1 MYLLLDLGN
10 SRCKYLLSD
19 ALPVVVAQGSEEY
32 ELGSWDNQSFNQGFW
47 EKQLQRFQS
56 KKLSKVFVSSVA
68 GKERKEW
75 LEAICQQVLGL
86 TPIFAE
92 STEAYVS
99 EKLGQLRNSYD
110 NPVAL
115 GVDRWLAMIAAFEQS
130 ESEFMVIDAG
140 TAITTDWVSKDGQ
153 HQGGHIVAG
162 GRMLQQ
168 SLLGGTGG
176 IAWSASHDGELKGES
191 FGVNTSAAVALGAE
205 TMIKGYWGQLM
216 KDLADQAET
225 KAVKLFV
232 TGGDGDFIVTCLQE
246 AMKERQLE
254 YSVSYQ
260 PHLVL
265 EGLSYWFSL
274 NN

>member
-1 MYLLLDLGN
+1 MHLLLDLGN
-10 SRCKYLLSD
+10 SRCKYLL
-19 ALPVVVAQGSEEY
+19 AAYLPVVMTQGSEER
-32 ELGSWDNQSFNQGFW
+32 ELGSWDNKSFDQGYW
-47 EKQLQRFQS
+47 EAQLKRFQS
-56 KKLSKVFVSSVA
+56 ETLSKVLVSSVA
-68 GKERKEW
+68 GKDRKEW

-86 TPIFAE
+86 TPLFAE
-92 STEAYVS
+92 STETYVS

-115 GVDRWLAMIAAFEQS
+115 GVDRWLAMVAAFEQS
-130 ESEFMVIDAG
+130 ETEFVVIDAG

-205 TMIKGYWGQLM
+205 TMIKGYCGQLM
-216 KDLADQAET
+216 KDIADQAET

-254 YSVSYQ
+254 YSISYQ

-265 EGLSYWFSL
+265 KGLSYWFSL